1 MFSINLLRKISP
13 VWCVIWTKR
22 LKSFWWTFYFVFW
35 KLGALIC
42 PVYRFSLLRVFPGEA
57 DIRNHFRHIWIG
69 QCLCVMRMS
78 DSRKRLQWHRNDQ
91 GQTLILNLKNI
102 IQYQIHPE
110 YWSRAHHSQFRRSQ
124 AFSND
129 LSENRFFV
137 APENATDRCRCW
149 KSILTVRALSAV
161 MYWFFITEVDISHHT
176 FLTKNV
182 NRPKQRLKPVFSKFV
197 QAWYYF

>member
-13 VWCVIWTKR
+13 VWRVIWTKR

-110 YWSRAHHSQFRRSQ
+110 YWSRAHHSQFKRSQ
-124 AFSND
+124 GFSND
-129 LSENRFFV
+129 FR
-137 APENATDRCRCW
+137 
-149 KSILTVRALSAV
+149 KS
-161 MYWFFITEVDISHHT
+161 
-176 FLTKNV
+176 
-182 NRPKQRLKPVFSKFV
+182 VFSWRQRTPPIGV
-197 QAWYYF
+197 AVENVSQQ